1 MCTQVPAV
9 DQRSLAYYLRSGGYC
24 VTALGDRLYVC
35 RTDKRSLPQRGAAPG
50 RPVPLEGG
58 SVYTYVATVRVKL
71 GGLVVELLAPYPR
84 EASELLERLKR
95 LVDEGRV
102 GFVAVEKDGALPD
115 LRVLEVV
122 GFEDAGSL
130 LLYERRG
137 SDRGGPLGHGRGRS
151 GAARTP
157 S

>member
-1 MCTQVPAV
+1 MCTQVLAV
-9 DQRSLAYYLRSGGYC
+9 DQRSLASYLRSGGYC
-24 VTALGDRLYVC
+24 VTALGDRLYVG
-35 RTDKRSLPQRGAAPG
+35 RADKRSLPQLGAAPG

-84 EASELLERLKR
+84 EAGELLERLKR

-115 LRVLEVV
+115 LRMLEVV

-130 LLYERRG
+130 LLYERKG
-137 SDRGGPLGHGRGRS
+137 SDRGDPPGPRPWPG

-157 S
+157 P